1 LNKGLHECEPIL
13 VKLVTKAFT
22 VYKTLYYNYI
32 IYFSCDIH
40 HVLTWPHEKNGG
52 VSKYEMFPDM
62 VFYFSKCP
70 EEVEGQICWAMC
82 HPYYIWTVRKG
93 LTSFHLPK
101 NEFTFSSAKV
111 AKHITWCLW
120 VGSNFLFEPCFE

>member
-13 VKLVTKAFT
+13 VKLVAKAFT

-52 VSKYEMFPDM
+52 VSKYEML
-62 VFYFSKCP
+62 P
-70 EEVEGQICWAMC
+70 E
-82 HPYYIWTVRKG
+82 IWYSIFQNALKKWRDKY
-93 LTSFHLPK
+93 
-101 NEFTFSSAKV
+101 
-111 AKHITWCLW
+111 
-120 VGSNFLFEPCFE
+120 VG